1 MINFST
7 QFQSIKKILTWK
19 SIKDIVRTILNI
31 SPGNYTMETPV
42 TSSGAGNGTT
52 GMIGEGQQI
61 LISGAGGDQQLVMS
75 AEDAAQFFA
84 QAGIQWDAGSGQVI
98 VGDVQPQDGT
108 TEGEVII

>member
-1 MINFST
+1 MKF
-7 QFQSIKKILTWK
+7 
-19 SIKDIVRTILNI
+19 

-52 GMIGEGQQI
+52 GMIAEGQQI

-75 AEDAAQFFA
+75 AEDAAQFFQ

-98 VGDVQPQDGT
+98 IGDVQPQEGT
-108 TEGEVII
+108 TEGEVRSKYDKCMILYFTPIFKPLPTDY

>member
-1 MINFST
+1 M
-7 QFQSIKKILTWK
+7 
-19 SIKDIVRTILNI
+19 RTILNI

-42 TSSGAGNGTT
+42 TSSGTGNGTT